1 MIQTD
6 KARNL
11 ICPEHSN
18 NRGIVAYEDRS
29 RQKEISRHTPSKIS
43 TGKCLLVVM
52 ALVHEW
58 EMITWTSSSRGLMGV
73 NIHYMTLIH
82 SGDARTGT
90 VGCYTVRS
98 CLSREKIL
106 HCRKAK

>member
-1 MIQTD
+1 MHTRTE
-6 KARNL
+6 A
-11 ICPEHSN
+11 
-18 NRGIVAYEDRS
+18 DRRKS
-29 RQKEISRHTPSKIS
+29 AGTHLAKYPLANV
-43 TGKCLLVVM
+43 CLVVM

-58 EMITWTSSSRGLMGV
+58 EMITWTSSSHGLMGV

-98 CLSREKIL
+98 CLLREKIL